1 MSCDLGHMWSLCHCA
16 EAKRDQFRPLTCADS
31 GETLGEALYRLA
43 PGEPVMSCPSPFARA
58 KEPVGVGM
66 AKAILGQRVYRDDR
80 LVLEAARL
88 RSRVRDLE
96 TLIEDLQ
103 NDNCLLYTS
112 DAADE

>member
-1 MSCDLGHMWSLCHCA
+1 
-16 EAKRDQFRPLTCADS
+16 
-31 GETLGEALYRLA
+31 
-43 PGEPVMSCPSPFARA
+43 
-58 KEPVGVGM
+58 M

-103 NDNCLLYTS
+103 NDNDRLREDPRSKVGVLQES
-112 DAADE
+112 VH